1 MSRSL
6 NLNNFQQTS
15 LAKFA
20 KTTKTRNVEFNKQ
33 ANISKLVPVLMS
45 NGNTT
50 SLTSRKGIS
59 LFAQNGV
66 AAHSMRSITRF
77 NKLLANFGMF
87 FSAVSRYQITTLSM
101 GTKLFKG
108 AATALNNNMLANY
121 KTSFN
126 STLLPALSDLKA
138 LKNAAYVLKP
148 LLYLLNVSVVVFLEN
163 ASLYKASSN
172 VRSLGYF
179 TVALVDISKPSKN
192 IDMGLPCLGHNMH
205 KQILF
210 ARLVLSLGRRTHSL

>member
-1 MSRSL
+1 M
-6 NLNNFQQTS
+6 
-15 LAKFA
+15 
-20 KTTKTRNVEFNKQ
+20 KTRNVKPNKQ
-33 ANISKLVPVLMS
+33 ANITKLVPVLMS
-45 NGNTT
+45 NSNTV
-50 SLTSRKGIS
+50 SLTSRKGTS

-66 AAHSMRSITRF
+66 ASYSTRSITRF
-77 NKLLANFGMF
+77 NKLLSSFTMF
-87 FSAVSRYQITTLSM
+87 FIAITRYQITTLSM

-138 LKNAAYVLKP
+138 LKSAAHALKP

-172 VRSLGYF
+172 IRSLGYF

-192 IDMGLPCLGHNMH
+192 IDMGLPCLGYNLH

-210 ARLVLSLGRRTHSL
+210 ARVLLNLSSRVHSL